1 LLLSVFKATSKIKK
15 HNRINSKTE
24 QNSKPKTE
32 QTMGAST
39 SSTKNEQVIMD
50 EMALNAGKWNSRRS
64 SESQTQLF
72 RRIVPTEEGDFS
84 GAFLE
89 NQLDCI
95 FTSDKVVLGG
105 GSYNSNFLF
114 RDSRKE
120 TKIPV
125 YSDENYTALHPL
137 GEPGRDL
144 GPGHYSKISHMMV
157 IKHSETGPIT
167 FNEMLPSTLEEQND
181 LESRIAFAKKAV
193 ENMKA
198 NVPLSQCGE
207 KVIAKARSQG
217 IDTRTGIRDYLAYVI
232 SYLPADVRN
241 GRPGYK
247 LFNKDNVDVVSEDFS
262 LSARRC
268 AASDLLDEV
277 YGSEDLKLF
286 ITVQA
291 PSENS
296 QLLSHLHCFM
306 LDSVPASMEE
316 SYRDVEVI
324 HRVKK
329 EHMELIDHSE
339 EEGEEGLARQSTVP
353 VGGD

>member
-1 LLLSVFKATSKIKK
+1 MG
-15 HNRINSKTE
+15 NS
-24 QNSKPKTE
+24 
-32 QTMGAST
+32 ASAP
-39 SSTKNEQVIMD
+39 KNEQVVMD
-50 EMALNAGKWNSRRS
+50 EMALNAGKWNSRS
-64 SESQTQLF
+64 VLATQSELF
-72 RRIVPTEEGDFS
+72 RRIVPKEEGDFS

-105 GSYNSNFLF
+105 GSYNCNFLF
-114 RDSRKE
+114 RDSQKE

-125 YSDENYTALHPL
+125 YSDDNYTILHPL

-144 GPGHYSKISHMMV
+144 GSGHYSKISHMMV

-167 FNEMLPSTLEEQND
+167 FNEMLPSTAEEVHD
-181 LESRIAFAKKAV
+181 LEMRIAFAKKAV
-193 ENMKA
+193 ENIKA

-207 KVIAKARSQG
+207 KVIAKARSMG
-217 IDTRTGIRDYLAYVI
+217 LGGEVGIRDYLAYVI
-232 SYLPADVRN
+232 SDLPADVRN

-247 LFNKDNVDVVSEDFS
+247 LFNKDNVDVVSEEFS

-286 ITVQA
+286 IATQP

-306 LDSVPASMEE
+306 LDSVPESMVETYIDCETILKVKQDHMASL
-316 SYRDVEVI
+316 DQ
-324 HRVKK
+324 
-329 EHMELIDHSE
+329 SE
-339 EEGEEGLARQSTVP
+339 EEDDGCELTRQATVR
-353 VGGD
+353 VGGGGD